1 MDMDRYF
8 DGILAAMA
16 GMIVFASIVSLVL
29 YFIAAFAR
37 YKYLRIRSYENAWMA
52 FVPIVNIWAIVEAT
66 YGKKERINIYGW
78 DAPAVVLKLWPIVV
92 DLAKETAK
100 RLGMKIEFKSIDWS
114 LKLDELNSKHIDII
128 WSGLD
133 ITPERQENILFS
145 KPYMDNR
152 QIVFVR
158 RDGDFKIISEI
169 DLAGKIVGT
178 QAGSTVSDYLDTNE
192 NLKNSFRE
200 LKTYNTYTNA
210 WNALD
215 YGEIDALI
223 CDEIFGRYAMSKELD
238 KFEALNVIVGTASS
252 FGVGFRKTDV
262 ELRNKVQKVL
272 NEMIKDGTAKKISER
287 WFQAD
292 LIKSHR

>member
-1 MDMDRYF
+1 MKKILTVILLLTLTICAGCDNSFSNANKIIAGLDDNFPPMSFRDAKGIIGGF
-8 DGILAAMA
+8 D
-16 GMIVFASIVSLVL
+16 
-29 YFIAAFAR
+29 
-37 YKYLRIRSYENAWMA
+37 
-52 FVPIVNIWAIVEAT
+52 
-66 YGKKERINIYGW
+66 
-78 DAPAVVLKLWPIVV
+78 V